1 MVDRSALR
9 TNQSFIIGLLVAAF
23 ILSVDAGGAWIVLA
37 VGAVMALGTFDVRLA
52 LFQQVYLRGLRPLG
66 LLRPAPRRESAT
78 PHRFA
83 NALGSV
89 FSLASALILLL
100 TPALAAGW
108 VLAWI
113 VIVLAS
119 VNLFAGFCVGCFVY
133 LQLDQRGLL
142 PKTISDRA
150 RGAASAA

>member
-1 MVDRSALR
+1 MVDRNALR
-9 TNQSFIIGLLVAAF
+9 ANQSFTIGLLVAGF

-37 VGAVMALGTFDVRLA
+37 VGTVMALGAFHVRLA

-66 LLRPAPRRESAT
+66 LLRSAPRRESAT

-100 TPALAAGW
+100 TPALAVGW
-108 VLAWI
+108 ALAWI

-119 VNLFAGFCVGCFVY
+119 VTLFAGFCVGCFVY